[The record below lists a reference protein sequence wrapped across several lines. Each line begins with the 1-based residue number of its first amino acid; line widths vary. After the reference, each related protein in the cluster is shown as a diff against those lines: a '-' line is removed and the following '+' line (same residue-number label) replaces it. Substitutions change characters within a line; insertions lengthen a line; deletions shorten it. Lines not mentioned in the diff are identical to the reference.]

1 VIRFLGGRLIFRDPG
16 RVQAPRP
23 LAADN
28 SRSLMD
34 QVAVLQGLH
43 HDRKIPTARDVA
55 LEDRVTRLSDRE
67 YLDSLHTAQFS
78 SAMPRDRERA
88 S

>member
-1 VIRFLGGRLIFRDPG
+1 
-16 RVQAPRP
+16 
-23 LAADN
+23 
-28 SRSLMD
+28 MD

-67 YLDSLHTAQFS
+67 YLDSFHTAQFS

>member
-1 VIRFLGGRLIFRDPG
+1 
-16 RVQAPRP
+16 
-23 LAADN
+23 
-28 SRSLMD
+28 MD

-55 LEDRVTRLSDRE
+55 LEDRVTRLSDCE